1 MKEELSTKTRTESDL
16 IGSREI
22 PESAMYGV
30 QTLRGRISVSVNFI

>member
-30 QTLRGRISVSVNFI
+30 QSAYRAANGCYP

>member
-30 QTLRGRISVSVNFI
+30 